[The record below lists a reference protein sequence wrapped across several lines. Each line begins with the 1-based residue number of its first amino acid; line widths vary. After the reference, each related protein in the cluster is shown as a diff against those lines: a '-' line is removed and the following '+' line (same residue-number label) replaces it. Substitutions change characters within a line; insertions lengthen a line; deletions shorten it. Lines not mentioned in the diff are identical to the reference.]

1 MILQSKRLK
10 KDWQKLRAF
19 LSKVT
24 LHSSYCILFY
34 KAVAMSCP
42 GSRRADISPLSSWT
56 GECQRT
62 CRHSPPS
69 FHKVFT
75 FFTRKVH
82 LLSLRTP
89 RYLRFGQRRG
99 SMGGVL
105 SLLFGSV
112 WRPVNWRN
120 KLSPHHTANIY
131 QWFSYGMTALYSLIQ
146 NIGYTIKFIQ
156 VFHNTEEP
164 KQTFWPTNKTNGSQ
178 SHWFIAFLK
187 YSSVLIA
194 SLLITA

>member
-10 KDWQKLRAF
+10 KDLQKLRAF

-24 LHSSYCILFY
+24 LHSYYYILFY

-89 RYLRFGQRRG
+89 KYL
-99 SMGGVL
+99 
-105 SLLFGSV
+105 
-112 WRPVNWRN
+112 
-120 KLSPHHTANIY
+120 IY
-131 QWFSYGMTALYSLIQ
+131 YSLRLRPKCSILY
-146 NIGYTIKFIQ
+146 ISDLGRDEALWVLF
-156 VFHNTEEP
+156 FHYCLAQSEDLWTEE
-164 KQTFWPTNKTNGSQ
+164 TSYLPTIQPTYTSGSAMG
-178 SHWFIAFLK
+178 W
-187 YSSVLIA
+187 
-194 SLLITA
+194 LLYTLSFKILGIP